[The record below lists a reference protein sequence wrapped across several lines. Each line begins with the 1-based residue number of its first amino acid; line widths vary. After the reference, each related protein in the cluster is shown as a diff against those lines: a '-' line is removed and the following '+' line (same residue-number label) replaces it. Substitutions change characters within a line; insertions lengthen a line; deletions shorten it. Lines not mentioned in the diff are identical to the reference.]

1 MGRLRLDLAKGRVT
15 LGLVGGRLAPGQSGG
30 KRSHSLPSLA
40 HVLRRQNRKLTTEI
54 FVKPNQFMLFRPR
67 ILKKLPSFPSLRVG
81 GKVWNRP
88 GAIDADPMCRRENG
102 QTLPNV
108 LK

>member
-1 MGRLRLDLAKGRVT
+1 
-15 LGLVGGRLAPGQSGG
+15 
-30 KRSHSLPSLA
+30 
-40 HVLRRQNRKLTTEI
+40 
-54 FVKPNQFMLFRPR
+54 MLFRPR